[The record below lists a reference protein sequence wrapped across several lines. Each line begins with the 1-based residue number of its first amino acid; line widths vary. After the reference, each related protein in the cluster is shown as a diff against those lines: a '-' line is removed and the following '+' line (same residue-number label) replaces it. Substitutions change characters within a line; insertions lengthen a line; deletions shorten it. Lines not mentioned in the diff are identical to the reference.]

1 MATLVSAGVSINVID
16 ESFYGSAGAGSIPLL
31 VIATAAN
38 KTAPSGVGVA
48 PRTVASQANSLFLA
62 TSQRDL
68 IQAYG
73 NPSFKMA
80 GGTPLHAHELN
91 EYGLHAAYS
100 YLGIANLA
108 YILRA
113 DIDLDQLEA
122 SNTAPDGPPT
132 PGTYW
137 FDLSATSFGLF
148 RSNGNATPG
157 LAWESKT
164 VLVTSAGDVDS
175 EDVPKTSFGANGDYA
190 IVPQTT
196 SNLLYE
202 KTSGTWNRVGSS
214 AWKAAHPT
222 IVRGSSTPSFP
233 LGTAT
238 ISINGQS
245 VVVDNAASVTALA
258 GTITSANIPNMT
270 ATVSAGALVLT
281 NTTGGNIVIANVT
294 GTALTAIGLTAGT
307 TAGIATNYTN
317 TAQYPTNS
325 RAGDLWVKFTAPNR
339 GADWKVKVYNG
350 TSAQW
355 VTLSVPFYAFN
366 SALADGQ
373 AGKDA
378 AALVADPTPANGS
391 VYVGFDATTGAM
403 EIRRFSAGAYATAA
417 YEASTVAPS
426 TAPADGTYWYSSNLR
441 ADIMIGN
448 GTKWEGYANRFPDAD
463 PSGVIIA
470 GSAPTVQSDGTS
482 LAEGDLWLN
491 AADLENYPRLYRWD
505 VSALKWKLIDNTDQT
520 TPFGII
526 FADARAN
533 SGANFVSNPTEGD
546 YTYESE
552 EIEDMLVS
560 DFIDPD
566 APDARSYPDGTLLFN
581 TRYSTYNVKVWRP
594 MFFQEGGFDE
604 NTDYTATTYVRGSY
618 TFPATTAGRWVTAS
632 GNKVDGSPYMGR
644 KAQRIMVVRAMAEA
658 LASNEDI
665 RSEAI
670 YFNLMAAP
678 GYPELLDEMI
688 ALNTDIKEVAFV
700 VGDTPARM
708 KPSGMAIQSWAKN
721 MQSASSNG
729 EDGLVSASQYVGIYY
744 PWGLG
749 TNNDGTE
756 IMVPPS
762 TIALRTIAYSDS
774 TAYPWFAPAGFQR
787 GLVSNAASVGYLT
800 EEDEYRAVVL
810 SPGQRDALALNK
822 INPIAYIPGRGLV
835 VYGQKTL
842 SPVDSAMD
850 RINVAR
856 LVNYLRYHLDNL
868 VKPFLFEQNDAVT
881 RDAARLT
888 VERFLVGLIGLRGLD
903 DFAVVCNNDN
913 NTPER
918 IDRNELWIDIVIK
931 PLKAIEFI
939 YIPLRIRNTGDSLAV

>member
-1 MATLVSAGVSINVID
+1 MATLISAGVSVEVVN

-48 PRTVASQANSLFLA
+48 PRTVANQANSLFLA

-68 IQAYG
+68 VQAFG
-73 NPSFKMA
+73 NPVFKTA
-80 GGTPLHAHELN
+80 GGTPLHGHELN

-108 YILRA
+108 YVLRA
-113 DIDLDQLEA
+113 DIDLNQLEA
-122 SNTAPDGPPT
+122 SNTAPSGPPVA
-132 PGTYW
+132 GTYW
-137 FDLSATSFGLF
+137 FDLSSTSFGLF

-157 LAWESKT
+157 LAWESQT
-164 VLVTSAGDVDS
+164 VLVTTAGDIDGQNA
-175 EDVPKTSFGANGDYA
+175 PKTTFGADGDYA
-190 IVPQTT
+190 VVPQTT
-196 SNLLYE
+196 SNFLYE
-202 KTSGTWNRVGSS
+202 KTAGTWNRVGST

-222 IVRGSSTPSFP
+222 VIRGTSTPTLP
-233 LGTAT
+233 IGTAT
-238 ISINGQS
+238 ISINGQN
-245 VVVDNAASVTALA
+245 VVVDNAASVAAVA
-258 GTITSANIPNMT
+258 GSITSANIPNIT
-270 ATVSAGALVLT
+270 ATVSSGALQLT
-281 NTTGGNIVIANVT
+281 HTQGGNIVLANVS
-294 GTALTAIGLTAGT
+294 GTALTNLGFTAGT
-307 TAGIATNYTN
+307 TTGIAVNYTN
-317 TAQYPTNS
+317 TVQYPANS
-325 RAGDLWVKFTAPNR
+325 RADDLWVKFTAPNR
-339 GADWKVKVYNG
+339 GANWTVKLYNG
-350 TSAQW
+350 TTAQW
-355 VTLSVPFYAFN
+355 VALSVPFYAFN

-373 AGKDA
+373 AGKDT
-378 AALVADPTPANGS
+378 AALAADATPATGS
-391 VYVGFDATTGAM
+391 VYVGFDAATGAM
-403 EIRRFSAGAYATAA
+403 EIRRFSAGAYATAS
-417 YEASTVAPS
+417 YEASA
-426 TAPADGTYWYSSNLR
+426 TAPTTNPVDGTFWYSTNLR
-441 ADIMIGN
+441 ADIMVGD
-448 GTKWEGYANRFPDAD
+448 GTKWEGYLNRYPNTD
-463 PSGVIIA
+463 PAGVIIS
-470 GSAPTVQSDGTS
+470 GSAPTTQSDGTALVS
-482 LAEGDLWLN
+482 GDLWLN

-505 VSALKWKLIDNTDQT
+505 ATALKWKLIDNTDQT
-520 TPFGII
+520 TPFGIV
-526 FADARAN
+526 FADAREN
-533 SGANFVSNPTEGD
+533 SGVDYTGNPTDGD

-560 DFIDPD
+560 NFIDPD

-581 TRYSTYNVKVWRP
+581 TRYATYNVKVWRP
-594 MFFQEGGFDE
+594 QFFREGGFDD
-604 NTDYTATTYVRGSY
+604 NTDYTAETYVRGSY
-618 TFPATTAGRWVTAS
+618 TFPATSAGRWVTAS

-658 LASNEDI
+658 LSTNEDI

-678 GYPELLDEMI
+678 GYPELLDEMVT
-688 ALNTDIKEVAFV
+688 LNTDIKEVAFV

-708 KPSGMAIQSWAKN
+708 KPTGMAIQSWAKN
-721 MQSASSNG
+721 MQSAASNG
-729 EDGLVSASQYVGIYY
+729 EDGLVSANTYTGIYY

-749 TNNDGTE
+749 TNTDGTE
-756 IMVPPS
+756 VMIPPS
-762 TIALRTIAYSDS
+762 TIALRTIAYSDINS
-774 TAYPWFAPAGFQR
+774 YPWFAPAGFQR
-787 GLVSNAASVGYLT
+787 GLVTNASSVGYLT
-800 EEDEYRAVVL
+800 DEGEYRSVVL

-868 VKPFLFEQNDAVT
+868 VKPFLFEQNDGVT
-881 RDAARLT
+881 RDAARIT
-888 VERFLVGLIGLRGLD
+888 VERFLIGLVGLRALD
-903 DFAVVCNNDN
+903 DFAVLCSTDN